1 MADLKHPQGDPR
13 VWGDERLRGNPEG
26 IRVLA
31 PEEYPALAKDFGTR
45 VDGTPK
51 GLGFFGVLARTD
63 EPEMISTEL
72 STSVTVNG
80 EKLLFPLLVPSLT
93 AEEIAHLVD
102 GGQPTKTI
110 VEKAL
115 RHAEHRL
122 ATKQSPFAGEGEQ
135 IALPKSGDAEMR
147 EGFEGVE
154 TLRTGEMLGYQK
166 RDKLFPKEEEL
177 FKANPHGGGMAADDN
192 RVLLNP
198 YSKLKTREQQLV
210 ATLEATRLFM
220 REHKITPTFELTNE
234 QRAFFKGTP
243 YEKDDLSAKQS
254 ILSRIF
260 VGDPSAGTL
269 TPEQKATARDVMIQM
284 RARGVTK

>member
-1 MADLKHPQGDPR
+1 MAAYSR
-13 VWGDERLRGNPEG
+13 VTFFRIAGAVQLFRSLTVRER
-26 IRVLA
+26 
-31 PEEYPALAKDFGTR
+31 GTR
-45 VDGTPK
+45 T
-51 GLGFFGVLARTD
+51 R
-63 EPEMISTEL
+63 
-72 STSVTVNG
+72 
-80 EKLLFPLLVPSLT
+80 SL
-93 AEEIAHLVD
+93 ESL
-102 GGQPTKTI
+102 
-110 VEKAL
+110 
-115 RHAEHRL
+115 HRL

-177 FKANPHGGGMAADDN
+177 FKANPHVGGMAAEDN
-192 RVLLNP
+192 RVILNP
-198 YSKLKTREQQLV
+198 YSTLKPREQQRV